1 MAFGIDHCIVKPIS
15 ELHVNVSLELLLNKL
30 SIHPP
35 YNLASMEEVVRSF
48 TELFYDI
55 KGKKSKLEFRDIDL
69 FNETDMN
76 ILKNLKSNNDIIICK
91 PDKGRG
97 TVILDK
103 ANYVEKMN
111 VILNEQNNFEKLSYQ
126 EFPKHTLNLEDR
138 ANRPIKDMK
147 NKGTI
152 SENEYKSLYITGGG
166 PGIMYGLPKT
176 HKPNIPMK
184 PVVSSIGTSFYKLA
198 KFLIPEISQYA
209 TNEYTLHN
217 SYDFFDNIRHMNLKN
232 KYIVSMDIECLYTN
246 IPVRET
252 IDILT
257 NLIYENDNSFRNMS
271 KLNFKK
277 MLECIT
283 SNTFFIFNN
292 IYYKQRDG
300 LAMGSPLSA
309 TLANIFLCFHE
320 RKWIDECPLTFKP
333 QFYRR
338 YMDDTFIIFDNANQ
352 ANEFLRYMNERHPK
366 INFTIER
373 ERDNKLPFLDLL
385 IDKSDVDLDISIY
398 RKQTYTDLGVNFL
411 SACNMKYKLNTFNT
425 FFYRAYKLTSNYL
438 NFHKEITYLENFFK
452 NNGFH
457 PNLFYKQLRQFL
469 NKRYNTR
476 SPTYVPKKLEMYLRF
491 PYLSNKLNYY
501 LQNKLRNIV
510 HKYYPQIQLTLAFY
524 NNNKIR
530 NYCNHKDKLESKNLS
545 MVVYKFIC
553 PSCHLLYIGSTIKT
567 LEQRV
572 FEHFGS
578 SFRTRRPLTLPVQ
591 SSIRDHCHSI
601 CECNFTIKDFC
612 ILYRGNYKEEI
623 RIAESLFIKRL
634 DPSLNLD
641 TSSVP
646 LRIE

>member
-35 YNLASMEEVVRSF
+35 YNLASMEEGVRSF

-76 ILKNLKSNNDIIICK
+76 ILKNLKSNKDIIICK

-126 EFPKHTLNLEDR
+126 EFPKHALNLEDR
-138 ANRPIKDMK
+138 ANRLIKDMK
-147 NKGTI
+147 NQGTI
-152 SENEYKSLYITGGG
+152 SENEYKSLYVTGGG

-176 HKPNIPMK
+176 HKPNIPMR
-184 PVVSSIGTSFYKLA
+184 PVVSSIGTPFYKLA

-232 KYIVSMDIECLYTN
+232 KYIVSMDIESLYTN

-292 IYYKQRDG
+292 I
-300 LAMGSPLSA
+300 
-309 TLANIFLCFHE
+309 
-320 RKWIDECPLTFKP
+320 
-333 QFYRR
+333 
-338 YMDDTFIIFDNANQ
+338 
-352 ANEFLRYMNERHPK
+352 
-366 INFTIER
+366 
-373 ERDNKLPFLDLL
+373 
-385 IDKSDVDLDISIY
+385 
-398 RKQTYTDLGVNFL
+398 
-411 SACNMKYKLNTFNT
+411 
-425 FFYRAYKLTSNYL
+425 
-438 NFHKEITYLENFFK
+438 
-452 NNGFH
+452 
-457 PNLFYKQLRQFL
+457 
-469 NKRYNTR
+469 
-476 SPTYVPKKLEMYLRF
+476 
-491 PYLSNKLNYY
+491 
-501 LQNKLRNIV
+501 
-510 HKYYPQIQLTLAFY
+510 
-524 NNNKIR
+524 
-530 NYCNHKDKLESKNLS
+530 
-545 MVVYKFIC
+545 
-553 PSCHLLYIGSTIKT
+553 
-567 LEQRV
+567 
-572 FEHFGS
+572 
-578 SFRTRRPLTLPVQ
+578 
-591 SSIRDHCHSI
+591 
-601 CECNFTIKDFC
+601 
-612 ILYRGNYKEEI
+612 
-623 RIAESLFIKRL
+623 
-634 DPSLNLD
+634 
-641 TSSVP
+641 
-646 LRIE
+646 